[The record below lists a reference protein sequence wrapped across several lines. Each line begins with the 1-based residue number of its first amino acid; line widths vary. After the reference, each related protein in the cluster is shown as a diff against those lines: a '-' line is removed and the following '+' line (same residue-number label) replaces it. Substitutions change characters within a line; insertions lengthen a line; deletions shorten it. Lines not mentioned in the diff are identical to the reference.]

1 MKSLLIG
8 WILFILAAS
17 PGFSQKQDL
26 AGDFFSATEPLNVT
40 LIFNMSKMATNKFD
54 TGRYAARIQC
64 KLSDTLTV
72 DEKVNISFIGH
83 FRKENCYL
91 PPMKIHFK
99 KTNSP
104 QLAALNTVKL
114 TSSCKTSE
122 VYDQYVLREF
132 LIYKMYNL
140 FTDRSFRVR
149 LLNVTYVDSLGKKK
163 SVTQHGFFVEDIKN
177 VAKRNQSLEYKKN
190 LHSEYTERQHMTLVA
205 MFEFF
210 VGNTDWSVSNRH
222 NIKLLR
228 PGSDSM
234 ARPYAV
240 PYDYD
245 FSGLVNTTYAE
256 PDPLL
261 ETESVTD
268 RVYRGYP
275 RNPSEIDSTLQLFQ
289 IRKPAIYDMIN
300 NYALLSANSKK
311 GMIQYL
317 DQFYTTVSKPKEVKF
332 YFVDRARKN

>member
-1 MKSLLIG
+1 
-8 WILFILAAS
+8 
-17 PGFSQKQDL
+17 
-26 AGDFFSATEPLNVT
+26 
-40 LIFNMSKMATNKFD
+40 
-54 TGRYAARIQC
+54 
-64 KLSDTLTV
+64 
-72 DEKVNISFIGH
+72 
-83 FRKENCYL
+83 
-91 PPMKIHFK
+91 
-99 KTNSP
+99 
-104 QLAALNTVKL
+104 
-114 TSSCKTSE
+114 
-122 VYDQYVLREF
+122 
-132 LIYKMYNL
+132 
-140 FTDRSFRVR
+140 
-149 LLNVTYVDSLGKKK
+149 
-163 SVTQHGFFVEDIKN
+163 
-177 VAKRNQSLEYKKN
+177 
-190 LHSEYTERQHMTLVA
+190 MTLVA

-228 PGSDSM
+228 PSADSM

-261 ETESVTD
+261 ETENVTD

-275 RNPSEIDSTLQLFQ
+275 RNPGEIDSTLQLFQ
-289 IRKPAIYDMIN
+289 TRKQAIYDLIN
-300 NYALLSANSKK
+300 NYTLLSAGSKK